1 MPLADDFR
9 MKNEQH
15 VSCGGFS
22 GSETGSLQVNHRK
35 APGLAAAISI
45 GLALVLSQAFY
56 RD

>member
-22 GSETGSLQVNHRK
+22 GSESGSSQVNHRK
-35 APGLAAAISI
+35 APGLDTAISI
-45 GLALVLSQAFY
+45 GLALALPQAF
-56 RD
+56 